1 MLQPHTLSHIY
12 ISHAATT
19 VCEWLR
25 VCGCGMSHIYT
36 VAACLIYIAACLIY
50 IRVICRIHMCE
61 RTSSCESVCG
71 CGMSHIYTTKSFV
84 DEVLSHMWMR
94 HITLRSECMEADVC
108 TYACVRKSVCVIEA
122 RLTNDEVLSHTWM
135 LHITIRS
142 AQKMFW
148 ICYIIVYIFLSSVYG
163 WGLRASG
170 LWLWV

>member
-1 MLQPHTLSHIY
+1 MPQPPCVSGC
-12 ISHAATT
+12 
-19 VCEWLR
+19 VC
-25 VCGCGMSHIYT
+25 V
-36 VAACLIYIAACLIY
+36 VAACLIYIRLRHVSYILRHVSYIYVWYAAFICVKGLRRVRVCVVAACLIY
-50 IRVICRIHMCE
+50 IRRSP
-61 RTSSCESVCG
+61 SS
-71 CGMSHIYTTKSFV
+71 TKSFHTY
-84 DEVLSHMWMR
+84 EHIWLSHIWMR

-135 LHITIRS
+135 RHITIRS